1 MVRQNED
8 IVAIDAELVGWG
20 NGVRYG
26 RGTNAAHYS
35 RAGHECGAA
44 SAFALF
50 CSGLDMSVAEPA
62 HNSATQPF
70 RGRPRS
76 VSIK

>member
-8 IVAIDAELVGWG
+8 IVAIGAELVGWG

-26 RGTNAAHYS
+26 RGTNAAHFS

-44 SAFALF
+44 SAFAIF
-50 CSGLDMSVAEPA
+50 RGGQDMSAA
-62 HNSATQPF
+62 A
-70 RGRPRS
+70 
-76 VSIK
+76 

>member
-44 SAFALF
+44 FAFALF
-50 CSGLDMSVAEPA
+50 CSGQDMSVAA
-62 HNSATQPF
+62 
-70 RGRPRS
+70 
-76 VSIK
+76 